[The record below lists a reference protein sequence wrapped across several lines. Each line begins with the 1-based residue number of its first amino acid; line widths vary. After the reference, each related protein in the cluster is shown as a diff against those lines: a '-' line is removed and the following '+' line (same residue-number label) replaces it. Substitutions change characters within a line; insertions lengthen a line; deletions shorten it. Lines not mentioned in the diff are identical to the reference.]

1 MCILLQNYKSESLLV
16 HPPINL
22 YSLLVNETLILQNMS
37 QHNYENIN
45 ILNDFINK
53 VKIVHPELLKMTPNS
68 SVMSFV
74 RNRTD
79 KFIANTKR
87 NMMAAQRRRENE
99 RLNKSIPLGPDSN
112 RGGLGCLIKTPSI
125 AASKQKVQL
134 IQLETPPY
142 TLTPNRAS
150 ASFSQNKP

>member
-1 MCILLQNYKSESLLV
+1 MTPMLNYFGSYIILFIQFLVLNLSINLFSTFLNCSRYVLCILLQNYKSESLLV

-79 KFIANTKR
+79 KFIANTKK
-87 NMMAAQRRRENE
+87 NMMDAQRRRENE
-99 RLNKSIPLGPDSN
+99 RLNKSI
-112 RGGLGCLIKTPSI
+112 
-125 AASKQKVQL
+125 VQ
-134 IQLETPPY
+134 
-142 TLTPNRAS
+142 TLT
-150 ASFSQNKP
+150 KEVWDV

>member
-1 MCILLQNYKSESLLV
+1 
-16 HPPINL
+16 
-22 YSLLVNETLILQNMS
+22 MS

-53 VKIVHPELLKMTPNS
+53 VRIVHPELLKMTPNS

-99 RLNKSIPLGPDSN
+99 RLNKSIVQTLGSAHPTGN
-112 RGGLGCLIKTPSI
+112 TALN
-125 AASKQKVQL
+125 
-134 IQLETPPY
+134 
-142 TLTPNRAS
+142 PN
-150 ASFSQNKP
+150 P

>member
-22 YSLLVNETLILQNMS
+22 YSLLVNEILILQNMS

-99 RLNKSIPLGPDSN
+99 RLNKSIVQTLTEKVSDV
-112 RGGLGCLIKTPSI
+112 
-125 AASKQKVQL
+125 KQKPQAKQPL
-134 IQLETPPY
+134 NKRFCSSNWKHRPTP
-142 TLTPNRAS
+142 
-150 ASFSQNKP
+150 